1 MALVDVHL
9 TARPRIAPQTLAVE
23 GAVCVHTFSC
33 MLTRVA
39 IGHGALIHIFC
50 AVSPFV
56 ALWAGANVLPVQR
69 VGVTQCP
76 LVAWI
81 ADACVIQVT

>member
-1 MALVDVHL
+1 MLAELG
-9 TARPRIAPQTLAVE
+9 RPREEQERLHV
-23 GAVCVHTFSC
+23 
-33 MLTRVA
+33 LT
-39 IGHGALIHIFC
+39 HGALIHIFC